1 MFITSFIRYLSLSIL
16 PNFLL
21 SLIRLFLHSLS
32 LSLSLSLNLT
42 LILSRVTHFFVRE
55 KST

>member
-32 LSLSLSLNLT
+32 LSLSLNLT